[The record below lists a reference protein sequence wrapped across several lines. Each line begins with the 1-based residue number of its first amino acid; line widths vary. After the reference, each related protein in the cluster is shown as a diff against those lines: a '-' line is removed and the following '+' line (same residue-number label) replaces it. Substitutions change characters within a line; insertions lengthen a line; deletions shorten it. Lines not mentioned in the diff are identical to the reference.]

1 MSKIIKLEAKEILDS
16 RNNPTIETLCV
27 LESGAFGTASVPSG
41 ASTGAHEAHELRD
54 GDPSRYSGKGVL
66 KAVENVNTEI
76 FENVVGKDFDQ
87 KSLDSTLIQ
96 LDGTENKSRLGA
108 NAILSVSLSFARA
121 KAMEESLELFEYIQK
136 LTGIEKKPTLPYGA
150 FNIINGGKHAD
161 SGISFQE
168 FMIIP
173 VDFLTFSEKVK
184 VAGKI
189 IETLKANLE
198 QDSYSTHLGDEGGFA
213 PKLTSNEEALNYL
226 VKTIEASGYS
236 IAQVKLGL
244 DVASST
250 FYKNGKYEFE
260 GKALDNEAMI
270 SMYEALV
277 TKYPIISIEDPL
289 DEEDFEGFAKLTEKI
304 GNTIRIVGDDLIVTN
319 KTRLQKAIEL
329 KSINTVLI
337 KPNQIG
343 TLSET
348 LVTIALA
355 QANNI
360 KTFISHRSG
369 ETLDTFIADL
379 AVATNADFIKSGSLT
394 KAERTVKYQRIIEI
408 EKSLTANNKI

>member
-27 LESGAFGTASVPSG
+27 LESESKGIASVPSG

-54 GDPSRYSGKGVL
+54 GDTARYGGKGVL

-76 FENVVGKDFDQ
+76 FEFLKDTDFNQ
-87 KSLDSTLIQ
+87 NSLDKALIQ

-108 NAILSVSLSFARA
+108 NAILSVSLAFARA
-121 KAMEESLELFEYIQK
+121 KAIEESLELFEYIQK
-136 LTGIEKKPTLPYGA
+136 LTGAENKPTLPYGA

-173 VDFLTFSEKVK
+173 INFPTFSEKVK
-184 VAGKI
+184 VAGEI
-189 IETLKANLE
+189 IQTLKTNLE
-198 QDSYSTHLGDEGGFA
+198 NDGYSTHLGDEGGFA
-213 PKLTSNEEALNYL
+213 PKLASNEEALDYL
-226 VKTIEASGYS
+226 VKAIEASGYS
-236 IAQVKLGL
+236 TDDIKLGL

-260 GKALDNEAMI
+260 GKVLDTDEMI
-270 SMYEALV
+270 QMYEGLIS
-277 TKYPIISIEDPL
+277 KYPIISIEDPF
-289 DEEDFEGFAKLTEKI
+289 DEEDFDGFAKLTEKI
-304 GNTIRIVGDDLIVTN
+304 GGKIRIVGDDLIVTN
-319 KTRLQKAIEL
+319 KTRLQKAIER

-337 KPNQIG
+337 KLNQIG
-343 TLSET
+343 SLSET
-348 LVTIALA
+348 LETIALA
-355 QANNI
+355 QTNNI

-379 AVATNADFIKSGSLT
+379 AVATDANFIKSGSLT
-394 KAERTVKYQRIIEI
+394 RPERIAKYQRIIEI
-408 EKSLTANNKI
+408 EESLTANNKI

>member
-1 MSKIIKLEAKEILDS
+1 MSKINELKAEEVFDS
-16 RNNPTIETLCV
+16 RGNPTVMTVCI
-27 LESGAFGTASVPSG
+27 LESGAKGTASVPSG

-76 FENVVGKDFDQ
+76 FNFLKDKDFSQ
-87 KSLDSTLIQ
+87 NSLDNTLIR

-108 NAILSVSLSFARA
+108 NAILSVSLAFARA
-121 KAMEESLELFEYIQK
+121 KAVEESQELFEYIQK
-136 LTGIEKKPTLPYGA
+136 LTGIENKPTLPYGA

-173 VDFLTFSEKVK
+173 INFPTFSEKVK
-184 VAGKI
+184 VAGGI
-189 IETLKANLE
+189 IETLKTNLE
-198 QDSYSTHLGDEGGFA
+198 NDGYSTHLGDEGGFA
-213 PKLTSNEEALNYL
+213 PKLASNEEALNYL
-226 VKTIEASGYS
+226 LKAIEASGYS
-236 IAQVKLGL
+236 TDDVKLGL

-250 FYKNGKYEFE
+250 FYKNGNYEFE
-260 GKALDNEAMI
+260 GKVLNADEMI
-270 SMYEALV
+270 QMYEDLI

-289 DEEDFEGFAKLTEKI
+289 DEEDFDGFAKLTEKI
-304 GNTIRIVGDDLIVTN
+304 GEKINIVGDDLIVTN
-319 KTRLQKAIEL
+319 KTRLQKAIDR

-337 KPNQIG
+337 KLNQIG

-348 LVTIALA
+348 LETIELA
-355 QANNI
+355 QTNNI

-379 AVATNADFIKSGSLT
+379 AVSTDANFIKSGSLT
-394 KAERTVKYQRIIEI
+394 RPERVAKYSRIIEI
-408 EKSLTANNKI
+408 EKSLTASNKI